1 MVTLEKHIGI
11 LHLAVTDHSH
21 TSLPYLKTPKLI
33 NIKHFSSNT
42 SVPARGGNNICAHSD
57 AFRCARTSSL
67 ASMTYFW

>member
-42 SVPARGGNNICAHSD
+42 SVPARGGNNICEFAPILMLLDAH
-57 AFRCARTSSL
+57 APRPWRL
-67 ASMTYFW
+67 

>member
-1 MVTLEKHIGI
+1 MVTLEKHTGI

-42 SVPARGGNNICAHSD
+42 SVPARGGNNISPILMLLDAH
-57 AFRCARTSSL
+57 APCPWSL
-67 ASMTYFW
+67 